1 MDVAG
6 TEPRS
11 ELAAQRAAPGTE
23 RLKLLL
29 VVLSVVLAYTPA
41 LGADFLNYDDPWLWV
56 NNPYLAKDAWGAP
69 VAMVFDFSRDTRLA
83 LGAEYLP
90 VRDLFAW
97 FETRIFGLWA
107 PGLSAVNVALY
118 ALSLCFFRGALLR
131 VFGGAAWV
139 EWAVLFFALH
149 PAHVESV
156 AWLSGLK
163 DVLALCF
170 VAATLYLHASD
181 EKARV
186 VGVPLLALLASFSKS
201 MSVSV
206 LVLLLAQDLMLRRRP
221 QARIYVPT
229 VLALGLALGV
239 HLYVGQ
245 IVGMIAPPLGGSRV
259 NAFISMGPVWLR
271 YVQLCFAPWHLSIAH
286 DVPARTAWDLWSGL
300 GVAFCALTLV
310 FSALRWRAN
319 KPFAAF
325 VWLWFF
331 APLAPVSQFLAPLQ
345 NRMAD
350 RYLWLS
356 VLAPCLLLARLGTW
370 EPLRRSVAVQR
381 ALGAL
386 VALALFAFTF
396 DRAVTF
402 SDSVLL
408 FADGTRK
415 TRHDTDAPYQ
425 LGKALED
432 LGRDEEAMTAFR
444 EVLARA
450 PEGPEPDAR
459 AASNNL
465 ARLLAR
471 RGELHE
477 AEQVLRAALA
487 RFPDDPKVRG
497 NLVKVL
503 DGMGRVEEAQALRA
517 PRATP

>member
-1 MDVAG
+1 M
-6 TEPRS
+6 
-11 ELAAQRAAPGTE
+11 
-23 RLKLLL
+23 
-29 VVLSVVLAYTPA
+29 VLSVALAYTPA
-41 LGADFLNYDDPWLWV
+41 LGSDFLNYDDPWLWV
-56 NNPYLAKDAWGAP
+56 NNPYLAKDAWRAP
-69 VAMVFDFSRDTRLA
+69 LAMLFDFSRETRLA

-97 FETRIFGLWA
+97 FETRVFGLWA

-139 EWAVLFFALH
+139 EWALLFFALH
-149 PAHVESV
+149 PVHVESV

-170 VAATLYLHASD
+170 VGATLWLHASP
-181 EKARV
+181 EAKGRA
-186 VGVPLLALLASFSKS
+186 VGVPLCALLASFSKS
-201 MSVSV
+201 MSVAV
-206 LVLLLAQDLMLRRRP
+206 LALLLAQDLMLRRRP

-229 VLALGLALGV
+229 VLALGLSLAL
-239 HLYVGQ
+239 HLYVGR

-271 YVQLCFAPWHLSIAH
+271 YAGLCLAPWHLSIAH
-286 DVPARTAWDLWSGL
+286 DVPARTAWDLWSVA
-300 GVAFCALTLV
+300 GVAFCALTLLW
-310 FSALRWRAN
+310 SALRLRAH

-345 NRMAD
+345 NHMAD

-356 VLAPCLLLARLGTW
+356 VLAPCLLLARLGAG
-370 EPLRRSVAVQR
+370 EPLRRWAPVTK
-381 ALGAL
+381 ALGGL

-396 DRAVTF
+396 DRTVTF

-415 TRHDTDAPYQ
+415 TRYDTDAPYQ
-425 LGKALED
+425 LGKALEE

-450 PEGPEPDAR
+450 PEGPEPDAK

-471 RGELHE
+471 RGELDE
-477 AEQVLRAALA
+477 AERVLRAALA

-497 NLVKVL
+497 NLAKVL
-503 DGMGRVEEAQALRA
+503 DGLGRAEEAQALRA
-517 PRATP
+517 AQPTP